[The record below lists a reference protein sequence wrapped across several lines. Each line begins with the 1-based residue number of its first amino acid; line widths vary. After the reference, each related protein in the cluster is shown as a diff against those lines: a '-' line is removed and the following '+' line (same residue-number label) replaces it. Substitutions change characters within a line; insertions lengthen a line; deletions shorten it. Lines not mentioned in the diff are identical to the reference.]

1 MSTLTA
7 TPVNRC
13 DRRDAVTRSLLG
25 YGLLAGP
32 FYLIAGLIEAST
44 RSGYHIARHD
54 LSLLA
59 NGPLGWIHVTVLVL
73 TGVMTI
79 AAARGMG
86 RALAGRRGGAWGSR
100 LVAGY
105 GLGLIAAGVFVADPM
120 NGFPLGTPDGRPAHL
135 SVHGTLHVVA
145 GGLGFLCLIA
155 ATLVLAGTFARSG
168 ENRWA
173 WFSRITGIVFAAGFA
188 GLATG
193 SSSAPII
200 LGFWVAVA
208 LAFAW
213 LGAVSLHLY
222 RSTGRTVS

>member
-7 TPVNRC
+7 APVNRC

-44 RSGYHIARHD
+44 RSGYDITRHD

-73 TGVMTI
+73 TGVMTT
-79 AAARGMG
+79 AAAFGIG
-86 RALAGRRGGAWGSR
+86 RALAGRRGGTWGPR

-105 GLGLIAAGVFVADPM
+105 GLGLLTAGMFVADPM
-120 NGFPLGTPDGRPAHL
+120 NGFPLGTPDGRPTHPSAQGA
-135 SVHGTLHVVA
+135 VHIVA

-155 ATLVLAGTFARSG
+155 ATFVLAGTFARAG
-168 ENRWA
+168 EKRWA
-173 WFSRITGIVFAAGFA
+173 WFSRLTGIVFAAGFA
-188 GLATG
+188 ALTTG

-222 RSTGRTVS
+222 RSTGRTMS